1 MRSTQRL
8 RSKTPTALALL
19 LLAMPASAQITP
31 PLAEVNGD
39 SITAEDVEKP
49 LAAQLSK
56 LEEQIYNI
64 KRQRVE
70 ALVRQK
76 LLEQEAR
83 RRGLTVPKLLDA
95 EVTSTVGI
103 VTEEEVATFYQEH
116 KDRFHGE
123 EPEAREDARSVL
135 QSWKVAAARDAFI
148 HSLREK
154 ATVVIHLPA
163 RPVTRVE
170 VSTDGAPAI
179 GPASAPL
186 TIVEF
191 SDFHCPFCKRVLPTL
206 KQIEARYGDRLRLVF
221 RDFPIERLHPGVT
234 RAHVAA
240 RCAHDQGKFWAFHD
254 VLFATPPRSSPGD
267 LTAHAK
273 QVGLD
278 VVTFDQCMASGK
290 HEAAV
295 RKDVEEGARLGVNGT
310 PSFFINGRLVSGAQP
325 LEAFVQI
332 IEDELRR
339 EAKRE

>member
-191 SDFHCPFCKRVLPTL
+191 SDFHCPFCK
-206 KQIEARYGDRLRLVF
+206 
-221 RDFPIERLHPGVT
+221 IERLHPGVT